1 MEYHSTGTL
10 PLLGSPR
17 YCPGANSAS
26 GYLCQ
31 TGHCCG
37 ETGCCTYYYEL
48 WWFWLLWSVLILFS
62 CCCAYRHRQ
71 AKQRVQQQQR
81 QREINLMAYHGACSY
96 PSSMLDLSFLAS
108 LKLPSYEEVAAQP
121 STPPPPY
128 SSVAYPRGS
137 AHPGPSHMLSSQSSD
152 NYTSCSCDSCCPSSP
167 CSSSPSSAQLT
178 DETDTSH
185 TSTPSHSEPV
195 PINSVSGHATEQH
208 TETLSTPPFN
218 EPGPTPLAEA
228 MEVDLPDSTSLDC
241 NGNRTVKTV
250 TNPTVNNNVISDAEE
265 SANSKESSDEISNSN
280 DVCNRSIT
288 TSSNVPQCNNTNDIS
303 SKGQM
308 SNLSPTRDDKTT
320 DFDLFHP
327 PSNMTQNT
335 FNPPT
340 AIPSSSPPSCSP
352 LFPTS
357 PPLPP
362 PLSPISDPLGA
373 FSEQQS
379 SPVHWTEPTQTHPS
393 GPHPLS
399 PPKPTVFSP
408 DFLEPER
415 RDSAVCD
422 LDVDQTHFQ
431 QRRLTGDSG
440 IEVCRCRINHE
451 GEEEE
456 EEEEE
461 EEDEEDDEEED
472 EDRDHAQDKPSAVT
486 SDDLHDSADCSV
498 HAQLSPSELSDT
510 CGSGSATPA
519 HADAVVIAMETV

>member
-48 WWFWLLWSVLILFS
+48 W
-62 CCCAYRHRQ
+62 C
-71 AKQRVQQQQR
+71 
-81 QREINLMAYHGACSY
+81 
-96 PSSMLDLSFLAS
+96 FLAS

-167 CSSSPSSAQLT
+167 CSSSPSSVQLT

-185 TSTPSHSEPV
+185 TSTPSRSEAV
-195 PINSVSGHATEQH
+195 PINSVSGHATERQA
-208 TETLSTPPFN
+208 ETLSTAPLN
-218 EPGPTPLAEA
+218 ELGPTSSAEV
-228 MEVDLPDSTSLDC
+228 MEVDLPDSVSLDC

-250 TNPTVNNNVISDAEE
+250 TNPAVSVISDAEE
-265 SANSKESSDEISNSN
+265 SANSNETNNVTQISNSD
-280 DVCNRSIT
+280 DVNNHGIT
-288 TSSNVPQCNNTNDIS
+288 ESSNVPQCNNSNDIS
-303 SKGQM
+303 SKGHM
-308 SNLSPTRDDKTT
+308 SNLSPTRDDETT

-327 PSNMTQNT
+327 PSNMTQNPSY
-335 FNPPT
+335 PPI

-352 LFPTS
+352 LSPSS

-373 FSEQQS
+373 ISEQQS
-379 SPVHWTEPTQTHPS
+379 SPVQWAEPTHTHHS
-393 GPHPLS
+393 APHPQS
-399 PPKPTVFSP
+399 PPKPVVFSP

-422 LDVDQTHFQ
+422 LEVDQTHFQ

-440 IEVCRCRINHE
+440 IEVCRCQIDH
-451 GEEEE
+451 
-456 EEEEE
+456 EE
-461 EEDEEDDEEED
+461 EEDDEDEET
-472 EDRDHAQDKPSAVT
+472 DHLEDKPSTVP
-486 SDDLHDSADCSV
+486 SSGDLHDSADCSV
-498 HAQLSPSELSDT
+498 RAQLSPSELGDA
-510 CGSGSATPA
+510 CGSGSATPVRN
-519 HADAVVIAMETV
+519 DAVVIAMETV